1 MVSDSSNDFE
11 IIVFLQT
18 IPMKRL
24 SNFLFFQAHLSTKIS
39 MSFKPCFVFI
49 FFCLAAL
56 FFWLPLYSQEPDQTL
71 DTETRQVIDLNGEWS
86 FKKKGETD

>member
-1 MVSDSSNDFE
+1 
-11 IIVFLQT
+11 
-18 IPMKRL
+18 
-24 SNFLFFQAHLSTKIS
+24 